1 MLDAKVAQLLN
12 EQVNKEFYSAYL
24 YLDFSI
30 YYEEEGLDGFANWY
44 KIQAQEERDHAM
56 LMVQYL
62 QNNGGKVTLEAIAK
76 PDRELTSRLRV
87 LELGLEHERYVTGLI
102 HTLYEAAYS
111 AKDFRT
117 MQFLDWF
124 VKEQGEEE
132 KNAEDLIKKMKLYG
146 EDAKGETGKNIM
158 NPQTIVYLG
167 ENSTMQMDTIQI
179 RGIDSTLR
187 DTQFYCEAGSEVV
200 VTERLL
206 THGAQTAESDMTIQL
221 NGEGAKGRVISRSV
235 AQDTSRQVFH
245 PVMVGNSQ
253 CFGHVQCDSII
264 MGQAHIESIPAITAN
279 CPDAQLIHE
288 AAIGKIAGDQL
299 LKLETLGLS
308 PEEAEETILKGFLA

>member
-146 EDAKGETGKNIM
+146 EDAKGLYMLNSEM
-158 NPQTIVYLG
+158 AARVYTAPSLVL
-167 ENSTMQMDTIQI
+167 SPKLAW
-179 RGIDSTLR
+179 RGAGPERVLLR
-187 DTQFYCEAGSEVV
+187 AAFS
-200 VTERLL
+200 
-206 THGAQTAESDMTIQL
+206 GAQDFS
-221 NGEGAKGRVISRSV
+221 
-235 AQDTSRQVFH
+235 
-245 PVMVGNSQ
+245 
-253 CFGHVQCDSII
+253 
-264 MGQAHIESIPAITAN
+264 
-279 CPDAQLIHE
+279 
-288 AAIGKIAGDQL
+288 
-299 LKLETLGLS
+299 
-308 PEEAEETILKGFLA
+308 